1 MEENKK
7 MNFIKKKGD
16 IFEQLS
22 DSIMNINTKDL
33 TKFIPEFREKYGI
46 TEKEIKDKEL
56 KKEIINNEYNVKK
69 ILTNILQKLKYLKKT
84 K

>member
-1 MEENKK
+1 

-16 IFEQLS
+16 IFEQLP
-22 DSIMNINTKDL
+22 DSIINIYTKDL
-33 TKFIPEFREKYGI
+33 TKFMPEFREKYGI